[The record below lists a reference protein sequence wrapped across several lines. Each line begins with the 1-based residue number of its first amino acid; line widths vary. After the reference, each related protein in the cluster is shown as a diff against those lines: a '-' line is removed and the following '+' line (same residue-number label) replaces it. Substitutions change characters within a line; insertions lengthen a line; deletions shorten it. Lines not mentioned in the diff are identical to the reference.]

1 MASFDLQALLLGF
14 LVGLPV
20 SALFFWGLS
29 AGMRWALASEQ
40 PGMRLFISFV
50 TRSLLLL
57 LVAYSL
63 TLWLQPFWALTG
75 LMLAFFLMRVL
86 SVRLVQKAKV
96 AHATDS

>member
-14 LVGLPV
+14 LVGLPISV
-20 SALFFWGLS
+20 LFFWGLS

-40 PGMRLFISFV
+40 PGMRLFFSFV
-50 TRSLLLL
+50 VRSLLLL
-57 LVAYSL
+57 LVAYAL

-75 LMLAFFLMRVL
+75 LMLAFFLIRVL
-86 SVRLVQKAKV
+86 SVRLVKKAKV